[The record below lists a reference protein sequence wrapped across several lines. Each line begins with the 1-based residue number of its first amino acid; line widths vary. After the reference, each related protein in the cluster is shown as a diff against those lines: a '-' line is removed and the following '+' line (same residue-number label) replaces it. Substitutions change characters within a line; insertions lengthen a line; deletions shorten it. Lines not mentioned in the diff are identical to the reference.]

1 MELIDY
7 ITNSPNQG
15 NLVQTQRNEI
25 KIEDNSIDAAGKTS
39 TPLLGGSPKKIQL
52 KINTIT
58 QKEENSPV
66 LNSIKFNSNHSS
78 PKKPSTLSPLLPP
91 KNFHHLRNMIKPVA
105 TPKEMIKRNEDSF
118 MLLNPTMKI
127 STNTSFI
134 KSSSLS
140 PKKNK
145 SHIQKLQ
152 SPMFLQDT
160 QEFPVVSPE
169 TEIDNRGLFTRGSIY
184 CI

>member
-1 MELIDY
+1 M
-7 ITNSPNQG
+7 
-15 NLVQTQRNEI
+15 VQTQRAEI
-25 KIEDNSIDAAGKTS
+25 KIEENPIDAGRNS
-39 TPLLGGSPKKIQL
+39 SPLLRGSPKKIQL

-66 LNSIKFNSNHSS
+66 LNSMKLNSNHSS
-78 PKKPSTLSPLLPP
+78 PKKTSNLSPLLPP
-91 KNFHHLRNMIKPVA
+91 KNFHYLKNIIKPVA

-118 MLLNPTMKI
+118 MFLNPAMKI

-145 SHIQKLQ
+145 SHIQKIQL
-152 SPMFLQDT
+152 PMFLQDT

-169 TEIDNRGLFTRGSIY
+169 KGFDMRGFTRGGIFH
-184 CI
+184 I